1 MQSIT
6 SAYINRILVPELAK
20 FGVSESGI
28 KAISSSVSSQMT
40 SALYNWEDDA
50 FRKTLLL
57 LVSEEAPFYMPA
69 ENTDVNGFV
78 VLTVRNSLFES
89 LQSNHYVE
97 YGLQERLSDPQ
108 IVEITST
115 AIKHFNKVGLEES
128 DDTEY
133 QPEDDMYWHLS
144 QKYPVAWNSLTA
156 IANTEQQAIQ
166 FNGMRRLDQKKYNE
180 AFIKQ
185 YKTSSYGFAVED
197 GFDSSIGSQLQE
209 NLQWVTEHKSCLLV
223 DSFKMLS
230 RNIEKLLSVIEYLLI
245 NDCSFAT
252 ANYFIAN
259 GYAEKRISTLKAASS
274 RNAEKDMYEHF
285 SNLTGVGETHA
296 RYLRAYLQG

>member
-1 MQSIT
+1 MQSIA

-40 SALYNWEDDA
+40 SALYNWEDDT

-89 LQSNHYVE
+89 LQSNNYAA
-97 YGLQERLSDPQ
+97 YGLYECLSDDQ
-108 IVEITST
+108 IIEVTST
-115 AIKHFNKVGLEES
+115 AIKHFAKISLDKS

-133 QPEDDMYWHLS
+133 QPENDMYWHLS
-144 QKYPVAWNSLTA
+144 QKYPVAWHSLTA

-185 YKTSSYGFAVED
+185 YKTSSYGFVVED
-197 GFDSSIGSQLQE
+197 GFDSAIGSQLQE
-209 NLQWVTEHKSCLLV
+209 NLRWVTEHKSCLLV

-259 GYAEKRISTLKAASS
+259 GYAEKRIPILKAASS
-274 RNAEKDMYEHF
+274 QNAGKDMYEHF
-285 SNLTGVGETHA
+285 GNLNGVGEIHA
-296 RYLRAYLQG
+296 RHLQAYMRN